1 MKYCQNEKCQKIKND
16 LAFLCGKVV
25 GLNESLKNELLAEE
39 EIPTECE
46 WIVEI
51 SRRYQNA

>member
-1 MKYCQNEKCQKIKND
+1 MKYCPNEKCQKTKND
-16 LAFLCGKVV
+16 LAFVCGMLV
-25 GLNESLKNELLAEE
+25 EQNELLEDNN
-39 EIPTECE
+39 IPTECE